1 MHSLLTMDH
10 FLIHNGNVIS
20 KQQCWEMGFWSLL
33 GRKECRNLLTAAT
46 QWNSVCSKCLKTI
59 VTLSVSHFCVI
70 ETNSWGNFIKRT
82 GLFWL
87 SCRKKYLIRS
97 LLGPAWPGL
106 PPNPPTFR
114 TLVYFPIVYR
124 NKGKGRGWGL
134 RALFQGWWPWRPSIG
149 PHLLQH
155 QPLPLNV
162 QTVAVTHLSA
172 TFRLANIV
180 TLGFGVICGT
190 CITLWW
196 LC

>member
-1 MHSLLTMDH
+1 MAMW
-10 FLIHNGNVIS
+10 FLNNSVER
-20 KQQCWEMGFWSLL
+20 EMGFWSLL
-33 GRKECRNLLTAAT
+33 GKKECGNLLTAVT
-46 QWNSVCSKCLKTI
+46 QCNNDCSKCLKTI

-124 NKGKGRGWGL
+124 NKGKRRGWGSKSSFPGL
-134 RALFQGWWPWRPSIG
+134 
-149 PHLLQH
+149 
-155 QPLPLNV
+155 
-162 QTVAVTHLSA
+162 
-172 TFRLANIV
+172 V
-180 TLGFGVICGT
+180 TLETVHWSPSPAASTSSIKRPNCSCNT
-190 CITLWW
+190 PQCHVSLS
-196 LC
+196 